1 MPRTRA
7 QIAQRLQRSVGSL
20 STAALTRM
28 EQDRPWVSQLSADE
42 RSWIGLIV
50 QAGIKS
56 FVDWY
61 RDPHSVSM
69 LSAEVFGAAPR
80 AMTGS
85 VTLQQTVELVRLSIE
100 VVEENIAEVVGETDA
115 PAVRSAIDSYAREV
129 AFATADVY
137 ARAAEQRGAWDA
149 RLEALVVDAV
159 LRGDSDETLPS
170 RASALGWEGHG
181 HVVVMSGG
189 LMSAEALE
197 EVRRLAREHALDCLV
212 AVHDDRLMVI
222 LGGVK
227 ASGAPARKFTAHFA
241 TGPVVIG
248 PVVAGL
254 QEAAVSA
261 RACLAGLR
269 AAHGWPQAPRPVRA
283 DDLLPERALSGD
295 DEARAQLV
303 SEIYLPLVGSGANLM
318 ETVVAYLDGGRS
330 LEGAARELYVHANT
344 VRYRL
349 KRIAELTGRDV
360 ADARDAFT
368 VRLAIILGRLQT
380 PPDPPE
386 L

>member
-7 QIAQRLQRSVGSL
+7 QIAQRMQRSVGAL

-50 QAGIKS
+50 QAGVKA

-61 RDPHSVSM
+61 RDPGSESM
-69 LSAEVFGAAPR
+69 LTAEVFGAAPR

-100 VVEENIAEVVGETDA
+100 VVEENIVDVVGEEDA
-115 PAVRSAIDSYAREV
+115 PQVRAAIDVYAREV

-170 RASALGWEGHG
+170 RASALGWEGRG
-181 HVVVMSGG
+181 HVVVVSGG
-189 LMSAEALE
+189 LGSAEAIDD
-197 EVRRLAREHALDCLV
+197 VRRWAREQTLDCLV
-212 AVHDDRLMVI
+212 AVHDDRLVVI
-222 LGGVK
+222 LGGVR
-227 ASGAPARKFTAHFA
+227 ATGAPAGKLGPHFA
-241 TGPVVIG
+241 EGPVVIG

-254 QEAAVSA
+254 QDAALSA
-261 RACLAGLR
+261 SACMAGLR
-269 AAHGWPQAPRPVRA
+269 SAHGWPSAPRPVRA
-283 DDLLPERALSGD
+283 DDLLPERALTGD
-295 DEARAQLV
+295 ESARTQLV
-303 SEIYLPLVGSGANLM
+303 DDIHRPLADAGGQVM
-318 ETVVAYLDGGRS
+318 DTVIAYLDSGRS
-330 LEGAARELYVHANT
+330 LEGAARTLFVHANT

-349 KRIAELTGRDV
+349 KRAADLTGRDLT
-360 ADARDAFT
+360 DSRDAFA
-368 VRLAIILGRLQT
+368 VRMAITLGRLQST
-380 PPDPPE
+380 
-386 L
+386 